1 MATQAEKDF
10 YEFIQ
15 KRVKKN
21 YKYLGFSVYN
31 LTGDDVGKLKA
42 LGDKWGI
49 PFEWLCNL
57 MNHESAG
64 TFNPAIQNSIGA
76 TGLIQFLKSTAK
88 SMGTTTSNL
97 ASLSFQGQLEWVDKY
112 LEGWKSTWKA
122 RGIITNGKANDK
134 FQQPDLF
141 MTIFYPAA
149 IGKPDYQFPAKVQS
163 ANGGIKTP
171 MDYAKKA
178 LGNPPF
184 PIDQV
189 PSTLPEYRRKAGGNQ
204 DIGSLPPGT
213 SGETNSTNNTSA
225 NTPVVNTTPPIPPI
239 PRIEEKGVRFNV
251 EQKDTLKSINAKHNF
266 GELFVIQEVAEEDM
280 FKFEI
285 EDLSGLSDEYKETGF
300 FGPEEID
307 YVGPDLIAP
316 EEDLDTQAT
325 TDKGPDDPNTQTT
338 TEKGVESPGFVQPSS
353 GSISDKQVAFIKN
366 ATKATGIGPGG
377 LCAKYTFNHANN
389 YVLQIMGK
397 TPAKTIYAAGGNA
410 NQDSYHKNLE
420 RLGYKRSD
428 QGTVTKAT
436 LVKSLSSSN
445 WDIGDVVA
453 YWGLDSSQSGESCVK
468 YGHTQIYTA
477 GKHNDTK
484 NTWST
489 DHPNNF
495 GCGFVYNSKK
505 IANWRFIILKAP
517 KPK

>member
-10 YEFIQ
+10 FNFIQ
-15 KRVKKN
+15 KRVKSN

-31 LTGDDVGKLKA
+31 LTAADIGKLKE

-64 TFNPAIQNSIGA
+64 TFNPAIKNSIGA
-76 TGLIQFLKSTAK
+76 TGLIQFLTSTAK
-88 SMGTTTSNL
+88 SLGTTTSAL

-112 LEGWKSTWKA
+112 LDGWKSTWKK
-122 RGIITNGKANDK
+122 RGILTNGKVNDK

-149 IGKPDYQFPAKVQS
+149 IGKPDYQFNSDVQK

-171 MDYAKKA
+171 MDYATKA
-178 LGNPPF
+178 LKNPPF
-184 PIDQV
+184 PLSQV
-189 PSTLPEYRRKAGGNQ
+189 PSTLPEYRRKVSGGDAGA
-204 DIGSLPPGT
+204 IPGGDT
-213 SGETNSTNNTSA
+213 GGGTGTGETGTTTPSA
-225 NTPVVNTTPPIPPI
+225 PPTPPIPPI
-239 PRIEEKGVRFNV
+239 PKIEENSVRFNV
-251 EQKDTLKSINAKHNF
+251 EQKDTFKAINSKHNF
-266 GELFVIQEVAEEDM
+266 GDLFVVEEVPEDEMFLFQE
-280 FKFEI
+280 
-285 EDLSGLSDEYKETGF
+285 EDLSGLGDEYKETGF
-300 FGPEEID
+300 FGPEEIS
-307 YVGPDLIAP
+307 YVGPDLDAT
-316 EEDLDTQAT
+316 EEVPDTQST
-325 TDKGPDDPNTQTT
+325 TDKGSDKPNTPEST
-338 TEKGVESPGFVQPSS
+338 TESTNFVQPSS

-366 ATKATGIGPGG
+366 ATKATGVGPGG

-436 LVKSLSSSN
+436 LIKSLSSSN

-453 YWGLDSSQSGESCVK
+453 YWGLDSSQGKESCVK

-484 NTWST
+484 NSWST

-495 GCGFVYNSKK
+495 GAGFVYNSKK
-505 IANWRFIILKAP
+505 ISNWRFIILKAP